1 MQNFQNSFSIL
12 CVMASSSKRARV
24 GGSDSHDSEN
34 SLDLMEETTGGLES
48 ADESEI
54 SR

>member
-1 MQNFQNSFSIL
+1 
-12 CVMASSSKRARV
+12 MASSLKRARV
-24 GGSDSHDSEN
+24 EGSDLDDSEN
-34 SLDLMEETTGGLES
+34 SLDLMEETTVGLES

>member
-1 MQNFQNSFSIL
+1 
-12 CVMASSSKRARV
+12 MASSSKRVRV
-24 GGSDSHDSEN
+24 EGSDSDDSEN

-48 ADESEI
+48 ADESQI